1 MPNKL
6 NTTEQGPATSGEST
20 RNKRAIPALA
30 IIQGI
35 AAIGGMMIK
44 GINALVDANRAS
56 SFNNTI
62 KLVNENV
69 QIIHDRLI
77 TLENRT
83 AMMAKAIIPV
93 LKDFKQQINN
103 TNDRLIRRYRMMTR
117 AHERY
122 NKLFRQTHKTFQ
134 IHHLALLMFKDY
146 ITILVGTLQRIHR
159 QYVRYESALDDTLI
173 GIEHL
178 NSGYLMHRIL
188 DPKILAKYLEAIEDD
203 LEETAPEFELVFTN
217 VYQYYGNSLISFTI
231 TIDDLLLQLLILIKL
246 KVKVPMSL
254 FSIEMAPVPLDAETY
269 LGEKREYT
277 QLIPETEL
285 IALTENNYIPLTQ
298 AKILLCAKI
307 GYMYYCEYAH
317 LLKKCT
323 EHTCM
328 SAIYYDQGSDVKAKQ
343 CKTIATFDTIPKS
356 KILDAGDL
364 LISSNLQKP
373 WTIACKD
380 ISRVFEIEYSTY
392 CILNRSELCE
402 CSLTAG
408 NYLLSYTNINCGNT
422 PEARDGYFT
431 TYYSFNKIIL
441 DIITEK
447 FDIQV
452 DENTKTQ
459 AALLHDD
466 IPGYDLPTIDFV
478 QTSID
483 NDEGVS
489 ILEEDNSQIY
499 AHLDNVLVHMID
511 NQQTAIFKS
520 NQDFNNNKKKILQY
534 IKYAENWQVASVM
547 CSYTAIACD
556 VLLIVAMI
564 VFLLK
569 YRKTMQVMLAAFLQM
584 NTKNTGIQSV
594 QADQIGRTYPPLFT
608 LNLPKEEEIIDDLRE
623 IAAMEYVVQVIIIIV
638 CIAIVL
644 IVIYF
649 CCMKCRHICTIFK
662 YCFPF
667 LPISRIVRMSRCTDL
682 FVEVTNVT
690 KGNGIWAHFVSTGY
704 FPSQIQLSR
713 PIQKDDVQI
722 ETVCCIFKWI
732 RINWSSINV
741 TGISGTM
748 VTMPDTAYVSIFTD
762 NDLTHITEN
771 HFEIKLIA
779 RLLDQMYVVQ
789 PPMFQP
795 RYDDAMPS
803 APQFPE
809 HLHSLLT
816 HS

>member
-1 MPNKL
+1 MGTIIKLQNRLECKINYTLPALLPNKL
-6 NTTEQGPATSGEST
+6 NITVQGPVTSGENT
-20 RNKRAIPALA
+20 RNKRAIPTLA
-30 IIQGI
+30 IIQGV

-44 GINALVDANRAS
+44 GIKALVDAKRAS

-69 QIIHDRLI
+69 QITHDQLI

-83 AMMAKAIIPV
+83 AMMAKAIIPI

-103 TNDRLIRRYRMMTR
+103 TNDRLTRQYRMMNR

-122 NKLFRQTHKTFQ
+122 NRLFRQTHKTFQ

-146 ITILVGTLQRIHR
+146 IMILVGTLQRIHR
-159 QYVRYESALDDTLI
+159 QYVRYESSLDDTLI

-178 NSGYLMHRIL
+178 NSGYLMHCIL
-188 DPKILAKYLEAIEDD
+188 DPKILARSLEVIEDD
-203 LEETAPEFELVFTN
+203 LEETASEFEPVFTN
-217 VYQYYGNSLISFTI
+217 VYQYYGNSLISFTN
-231 TIDDLLLQLLILIKL
+231 TIDDLLLQLPILIKL
-246 KVKVPMSL
+246 KVQVPISL
-254 FSIEMAPVPLDAETY
+254 FSIETAPVPLDAETY

-277 QLIPETEL
+277 QIILETKL

-298 AKILLCAKI
+298 VQISLCAKI
-307 GYMYYCEYAH
+307 SYLYYCEYAH

-343 CKTIATFDTIPKS
+343 CKTIVTFDTIPES
-356 KILDAGDL
+356 KILDTGNL
-364 LISSNLQKP
+364 LILSNLQKP

-392 CILNRSELCE
+392 HLLNRSELCE

-408 NYLLSYTNINCGNT
+408 NYVLSYTNVNCGNT

-441 DIITEK
+441 DVITEK

-483 NDEGVS
+483 DDEDVS
-489 ILEEDNSQIY
+489 ILEEDNLQIY
-499 AHLDNVLVHMID
+499 AHLENVLVQMIN
-511 NQQTAIFKS
+511 NQQTAIFKL
-520 NQDFNNNKKKILQY
+520 NQDFNKNKEKISQY

-547 CSYTAIACD
+547 CSYTVIACD
-556 VLLIVAMI
+556 VILIIAMI

-569 YRKTMQVMLAAFLQM
+569 YRKTMPAMLTAFLQM

-594 QADQIGRTYPPLFT
+594 QADHIGRTYPPLFT

-623 IAAMEYVVQVIIIIV
+623 IITMEYVVQVIMIIV
-638 CIAIVL
+638 CIAILL
-644 IVIYF
+644 IVMYF
-649 CCMKCRHICTIFK
+649 CCTKCRHTCTIFK

-667 LPISRIVRMSRCTDL
+667 LAISHLVHTSRRTDL
-682 FVEVTNVT
+682 FVEVTYVT
-690 KGNGIWAHFVSTGY
+690 KGNGIWAHFVSTEY
-704 FPSQIQLSR
+704 
-713 PIQKDDVQI
+713 
-722 ETVCCIFKWI
+722 
-732 RINWSSINV
+732 
-741 TGISGTM
+741 
-748 VTMPDTAYVSIFTD
+748 FTD
-762 NDLTHITEN
+762 SIVKTDSEG
-771 HFEIKLIA
+771 
-779 RLLDQMYVVQ
+779 
-789 PPMFQP
+789 
-795 RYDDAMPS
+795 
-803 APQFPE
+803 
-809 HLHSLLT
+809 
-816 HS
+816 